1 MTSWSHPES
10 IAFSI
15 VIPAHNEQ
23 HRIFPYLDSIIAYFS
38 RRHRSYEIIVVDDG
52 SRDGTADGIAAYG
65 QRSSPVKL
73 IRLPRNTGKG
83 AAVRAGMAAARG
95 RLRLMADAD
104 GATAIQEVEA
114 LESAITGGA
123 DVAIGSRAM
132 GSRDARYHVR
142 ARWHRTVL
150 GNLFNGIVQRLGIRG
165 ISDTQ
170 CGFKLFRQRVADDL
184 FSIARIDGY
193 GFDLEVLFIAIRR
206 GYRIAEIPI
215 NWTDRPGSKVR
226 VVRDGLA
233 MFRELALIRRHY
245 ARGLYEESRNEAG
258 ASSAK
263 SPTVRPHE
271 TATTA

>member
-1 MTSWSHPES
+1 MTSSFHPAS

-23 HRIFPYLDSIIAYFS
+23 HRIFPYLDNIIAYFS
-38 RRHRSYEIIVVDDG
+38 RRHTSYEIIVVDDG
-52 SRDGTADGIAAYG
+52 SYDGTADGIAAYG
-65 QRSSPVKL
+65 QRSPSVKL
-73 IRLPRNTGKG
+73 IRLPKNTGKG

-104 GATAIQEVEA
+104 GATAIQELDA

-123 DVAIGSRAM
+123 DIAIGSRAM
-132 GSRDARYHVR
+132 GSRDARYRVR

-150 GNLFNGIVQRLGIRG
+150 GNLFNGIVRRLGIEG

-170 CGFKLFRQRVADDL
+170 CGFKLFRQRVADDV

-193 GFDLEVLFIAIRR
+193 GFDLEVLFIALRR
-206 GYRIAEIPI
+206 RYRIAEIPI

-258 ASSAK
+258 GKFCEVPDCPPA
-263 SPTVRPHE
+263 
-271 TATTA
+271 